1 MRARARHLRAALGD
15 ESGIAIA
22 IALSVLLIAM
32 LLTGV
37 AAGVAI
43 QTKQFTARDSNAK
56 AAIEAANAGLR
67 TAVYR
72 LNTYQPG
79 PGFCPTPTATAVGT
93 GGAPSATL
101 CPPDGPDV
109 SQGLGNGAT
118 FTYWVSE
125 AMQAGDSCTGP
136 DVANTQSDVAQR
148 CITSVG
154 TAGGVAAR
162 VQERIAAYTSTPAF
176 PTAIFGTR
184 SVVISNN
191 VTITS
196 DTPGTPA
203 LLGTNG
209 SLTIGGQGGG
219 TTSVDGYQLPPGVVP
234 QIGNNVVDVG
244 PTTGISSPY
253 PTPTPTYPFSTAQ
266 NTTSPYATAATVPQA
281 GTCSQTEAQ
290 NLGWSGQWVQ
300 TNCDYEV
307 LQGITYAGCMS
318 GGNPVRDCDQSV
330 GLVPSN
336 LDYPSNRTLYLPINS
351 SLVLNGGYY
360 NFCSLFLDNNS
371 HITVLGGQATVF
383 IDGSE
388 PGSGC
393 PTTSYKVGG
402 NTIAPGS
409 FTMNQNSSFNAGG
422 SALNAQIMVYGDE
435 TNVPP
440 TNNVV
445 LNNNGSSSFALLAPF
460 SNISMQPSN
469 NSTFRGAIVGYTV
482 NLGQASHFTYEAD
495 TSSFGTTSIPIYY
508 PSYWEQCPRQTTSD
522 PTVGC

>member
-1 MRARARHLRAALGD
+1 MRARAGQLAAVLGD

-22 IALSVLLIAM
+22 IALAVLLIGM

-37 AAGVAI
+37 AAGIAI
-43 QTKQFTARDSNAK
+43 QTKQFTGRDSNTK

-79 PGFCPTPTATAVGT
+79 PGFCPTPTATAVG
-93 GGAPSATL
+93 GSGAPSGSL

-109 SQGLGNGAT
+109 PQGLGNGAT
-118 FTYWVSE
+118 FSYWVSR
-125 AMQAGDSCTGP
+125 AMESGDGCTGP
-136 DVANTQSDVAQR
+136 NVSSNQSDVAQR

-154 TAGGVAAR
+154 TAGGVSAR
-162 VQERIAAYTSTPAF
+162 VQERIASYTSTPAF

-184 SVVISNN
+184 NVVISNN

-209 SLTIGGQGGG
+209 SITIGGQGGG
-219 TTSVDGYQLPPGVVP
+219 TTTIDGFQLPPGVVP
-234 QIGNNVVDVG
+234 QLGNNVVDLG

-253 PTPTPTYPFSTAQ
+253 PTPTPIYPFSTAQ
-266 NTTSPYATAATVPQA
+266 NTASPYANAGTVPQA

-290 NLGWSGQWVQ
+290 SLGWSGTWLQ

-307 LQGITYAGCMS
+307 GQGITYPGCMS
-318 GGNPVRDCDQSV
+318 GGTAVRDCDQSV
-330 GLVPSN
+330 GLVSA
-336 LDYPSNRTLYLPINS
+336 DFGYPTNRTLYLPNNT
-351 SLVLNGGYY
+351 SLVLAGGYY

-371 HITVLGGQATVF
+371 HITVLGGQATIF
-383 IDGSE
+383 IDGNE

-393 PTTSYKVGG
+393 PTTSYTMGG
-402 NTIAPGS
+402 NTIAPGT
-409 FTMNQNSSFNAGG
+409 FRMNQNSSFNAGG
-422 SALNAQIMVYGDE
+422 SALNAQILVYGDQ

-460 SNISMQPSN
+460 SNVSMQPSN
-469 NSTFRGAIVGYTV
+469 NSTFRGAIVGYSV
-482 NLGQASHFTYEAD
+482 SLGQASHFTYEAD
-495 TSSFGTTSIPIYY
+495 TQSFGTTSIPIYY
-508 PSYWEQCPRQTTSD
+508 PSYWEQCPRQQSSS
-522 PTVGC
+522 PTAGC